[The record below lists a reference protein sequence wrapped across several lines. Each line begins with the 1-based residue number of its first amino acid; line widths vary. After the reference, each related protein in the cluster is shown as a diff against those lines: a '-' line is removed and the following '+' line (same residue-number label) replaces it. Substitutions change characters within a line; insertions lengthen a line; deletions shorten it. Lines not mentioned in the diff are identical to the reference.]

1 MQITI
6 TINSIDYIVSSD
18 AVLYAYDDGGTLMA
32 AFDRG
37 SQDIRALSDLIPADE
52 EVEIDGMTYSDFKT
66 EADTGFYEFP
76 SDAHTNVYVNCYKVK
91 RITENGS
98 DANIIFGNQNQITVA
113 ETPENCKSYVNSQ
126 IGGGGSGGLTV
137 TTVEVD
143 FGSTPA
149 QNGTV
154 TITASGVTPSS
165 KLLFWQCNQAL
176 TGKGDMAD
184 ENELD
189 NLVLKATAGENEIRL
204 YWEADD
210 GWVTVPVVQ
219 GGFVN
224 GGVLTSRPNTAAF
237 PVQEVVTLF
246 KPIKLGLV
254 SGNFKFNYSIL

>member
-1 MQITI
+1 MGLLNISTWKRKLGQVLTFADLDQ
-6 TINSIDYIVSSD
+6 TSD
-18 AVLYAYDDGGTLMA
+18 G
-32 AFDRG
+32 
-37 SQDIRALSDLIPADE
+37 PAS
-52 EVEIDGMTYSDFKT
+52 VGYV
-66 EADTGFYEFP
+66 
-76 SDAHTNVYVNCYKVK
+76 DAH
-91 RITENGS
+91 S
-98 DANIIFGNQNQITVA
+98 
-113 ETPENCKSYVNSQ
+113 S
-126 IGGGGSGGLTV
+126 GLTV

-149 QNGTV
+149 QNGMV
-154 TITASGVTPSS
+154 TITASGVTSSS

-184 ENELD
+184 ENEVD

-210 GWVTVPVVQ
+210 GWVTMPVVQ

-224 GGVLTSRPNTAAF
+224 GGVLTSRPNTSAF
-237 PVQEVVTLF
+237 PVREVLTLF

>member
-1 MQITI
+1 MSLYTDP
-6 TINSIDYIVSSD
+6 NSVIENKNRE
-18 AVLYAYDDGGTLMA
+18 ALLY
-32 AFDRG
+32 
-37 SQDIRALSDLIPADE
+37 SDLDQTSDGPASKGY
-52 EVEIDGMTYSDFKT
+52 V
-66 EADTGFYEFP
+66 
-76 SDAHTNVYVNCYKVK
+76 DAH
-91 RITENGS
+91 S
-98 DANIIFGNQNQITVA
+98 
-113 ETPENCKSYVNSQ
+113 S
-126 IGGGGSGGLTV
+126 GLTV

-143 FGSTPA
+143 LGSTPA

-184 ENELD
+184 ENEVD
-189 NLVLKATAGENEIRL
+189 NLILKATAGENEIRL

-210 GWVTVPVVQ
+210 GWVTMPVVQ

-224 GGVLTSRPNTAAF
+224 GGVLTSRPNTAEF

>member
-1 MQITI
+1 MSLYTDQ
-6 TINSIDYIVSSD
+6 NSVIENKN
-18 AVLYAYDDGGTLMA
+18 
-32 AFDRG
+32 RE
-37 SQDIRALSDLIPADE
+37 ALLFSDLDQTAEGPASK
-52 EVEIDGMTYSDFKT
+52 G
-66 EADTGFYEFP
+66 
-76 SDAHTNVYVNCYKVK
+76 
-91 RITENGS
+91 
-98 DANIIFGNQNQITVA
+98 
-113 ETPENCKSYVNSQ
+113 YVNSQ
-126 IGGGGSGGLTV
+126 IGGGVGGLTV

-143 FGSTPA
+143 LGSTPA

-154 TITASGVTPSS
+154 TIAASGVNTSS
-165 KLLFWQCNQAL
+165 KILLWQCNEAL

-184 ENELD
+184 ENEVD

-210 GWVTVPVVQ
+210 GWVNVPMVQ

-254 SGNFKFNYSIL
+254 AGNFKFNYSIL

>member
-1 MQITI
+1 MSLYTDP
-6 TINSIDYIVSSD
+6 NSVIENKNRE
-18 AVLYAYDDGGTLMA
+18 ALLY
-32 AFDRG
+32 
-37 SQDIRALSDLIPADE
+37 SDLDQTSDGPASKGY
-52 EVEIDGMTYSDFKT
+52 V
-66 EADTGFYEFP
+66 
-76 SDAHTNVYVNCYKVK
+76 DAH
-91 RITENGS
+91 S
-98 DANIIFGNQNQITVA
+98 
-113 ETPENCKSYVNSQ
+113 S
-126 IGGGGSGGLTV
+126 GLTV

-143 FGSTPA
+143 LGSTPA

-154 TITASGVTPSS
+154 TIAASGVTTSS

-184 ENELD
+184 ENEVD
-189 NLVLKATAGENEIRL
+189 NLILKATAGENEIRL

-210 GWVTVPVVQ
+210 GWVTMPVVQ

>member
-1 MQITI
+1 MGLLNISTWKRKLGQVLTFADLDQ
-6 TINSIDYIVSSD
+6 TSD
-18 AVLYAYDDGGTLMA
+18 G
-32 AFDRG
+32 
-37 SQDIRALSDLIPADE
+37 PAS
-52 EVEIDGMTYSDFKT
+52 VGYV
-66 EADTGFYEFP
+66 
-76 SDAHTNVYVNCYKVK
+76 DAH
-91 RITENGS
+91 S
-98 DANIIFGNQNQITVA
+98 
-113 ETPENCKSYVNSQ
+113 S
-126 IGGGGSGGLTV
+126 GLTV

-149 QNGTV
+149 QNGMV

-165 KLLFWQCNQAL
+165 KLLFWQCNLAL

-184 ENELD
+184 ENEVD

-237 PVQEVVTLF
+237 PVQDVVTLF